1 MTRDLNNLLLA
12 IPSKPPDLTAEPSSA
27 AHPTAQARQTINF
40 LSVTGHVAQ
49 HLCNVRR

>member
-1 MTRDLNNLLLA
+1 MAKDLNKIFLA

-27 AHPTAQARQTINF
+27 AHPTVQARQAINF

-49 HLCNVRR
+49 HLRDVRQ